1 MDFGL
6 SAERQELKTRV
17 AEFAQRE
24 VAPRAEQLDRE
35 AIFPTDL
42 FRRVGEMGI
51 LSIPFAEEW
60 GGLGLGVFDA
70 VLALEELA
78 RADQSLAVST
88 MVSMATG
95 LTLARFGSRHLQE
108 TYLPDIVAGRR
119 ICAIAGTEPQ
129 AGSDTAGFKTNARRD
144 GNGWLLNGQKAYITN
159 AGTDISSFALV
170 LAATSAKDAA
180 RKSFSLFL
188 VPAGTEKFDVG
199 EKYGKMGWRS
209 SDTRPLYFD
218 DCRLPAEN
226 VVGDVDKGR
235 IILHRGYQ
243 QARLFLATCSLG
255 LAQASLDHAVAYAN
269 ERQAFGG
276 SLGKLQLI
284 QEMVA
289 TISVKVDAARM
300 LVYKAAW
307 SFGAGGE
314 PDLKDLST
322 AKYYATEIASEC
334 ANLAIQ
340 VHGGWGYM
348 DDCPPSR
355 YLRDNRI
362 CTIGDGSSQIQLL
375 LIARANGLDVAF

>member
-1 MDFGL
+1 MDFAL
-6 SAERQELKTRV
+6 SAEQRELKERV
-17 AEFAQRE
+17 ADFAQRE

-35 AIFPTDL
+35 QKFPTDL

-51 LSIPFAEEW
+51 LSIPFSEEW

-78 RADQSLAVST
+78 RADQSLAVGT

-95 LTLARFGSRHLQE
+95 LTLARFGSRQLQE
-108 TYLPDIVAGRR
+108 KYLPGIVSGQR
-119 ICAIAGTEPQ
+119 ICSIAGTEPQ
-129 AGSDTAGFKTNARRD
+129 AGSDTAAFTTNARRD
-144 GNGWLLNGQKAYITN
+144 GDGWVLNGQKAYITN
-159 AGTDISSFALV
+159 PGTDISSFALV
-170 LAATSAKDAA
+170 LAVTSPPGAPK
-180 RKSFSLFL
+180 KSFSLFA
-188 VPAGTEKFDVG
+188 VPTGTPGYSVG
-199 EKYGKMGWRS
+199 EKYAKMGWRS

-218 DCRLPAEN
+218 DCRLADSDM
-226 VVGDVDKGR
+226 VGELDHGR

-243 QARLFLATCSLG
+243 QARLFLSTCSLG
-255 LAQASLDHAVAYAN
+255 LAQASLDHAVAYAK
-269 ERQAFGG
+269 ERQAFGA

-289 TISVKVDAARM
+289 TISIKVAAARM

-307 SFGAGGE
+307 SFGAGNE
-314 PDLKDLST
+314 PDLNDLST

-340 VHGGWGYM
+340 VHGGWGFM

-375 LIARANGLDVAF
+375 LIARANGLDVSF